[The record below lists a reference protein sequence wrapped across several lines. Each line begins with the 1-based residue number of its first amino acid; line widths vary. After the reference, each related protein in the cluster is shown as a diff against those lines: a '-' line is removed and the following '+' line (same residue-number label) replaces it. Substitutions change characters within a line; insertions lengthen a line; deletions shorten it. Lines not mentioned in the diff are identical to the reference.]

1 MNNKLDTI
9 IYWIKLIIALK
20 IDQSDRIDRLTLTKK
35 NFFLFQYDDDRDRM
49 IDFVVLFLF
58 LSDER
63 KIFSK

>member
-9 IYWIKLIIALK
+9 IYWIKSIIALK

-49 IDFVVLFLF
+49 IDFVVLFL
-58 LSDER
+58 SDER